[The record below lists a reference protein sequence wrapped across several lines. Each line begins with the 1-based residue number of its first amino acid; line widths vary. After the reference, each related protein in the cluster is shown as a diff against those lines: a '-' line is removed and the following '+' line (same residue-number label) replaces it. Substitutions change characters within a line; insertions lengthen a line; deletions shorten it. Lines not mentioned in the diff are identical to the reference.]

1 MAAVVF
7 KSPVAVTKLIGA
19 VANKVN
25 PVDKCV
31 AFAL

>member
-1 MAAVVF
+1 MNL
-7 KSPVAVTKLIGA
+7 SRTTELGERLYEW

-31 AFAL
+31 PFAL